1 MSSFQAR
8 NFQITINKSSIKYYE
23 EIKEYLLEKKPN
35 YFISCIEENKE
46 EELHIHIYVQFPKRM
61 NISTKYTHGAH
72 IEVCKGTPIENKQY
86 IEKIKETFRI
96 NNTLDE
102 IGTIRNSGIKSDS
115 VLSLTEKTFDEVS
128 RSEFKIWKE
137 VINAVPL
144 TMREIYKPNLEVYY
158 IWGESG
164 TGKSKKVFDLL
175 QKDEPYDIV
184 RFSKGFWIGINQFN
198 PVKTCLYNDFRDF
211 DMSILEF
218 VNFID
223 YYKQQMNIKYCQS
236 WLNQYERIFITSLKS
251 PDEIYKKVVKNE
263 RERLLRR
270 IKKMK
275 IIHMEKI

>member
-1 MSSFQAR
+1 MPSFQAR

-46 EELHIHIYVQFPKRM
+46 EELLILIYVQFPKRVC
-61 NISTKYTHGAH
+61 ISTIHTYGAD
-72 IEVCKGTPIENKQY
+72 IEVCKGIPAENKHY

-96 NNTLDE
+96 NNILDE
-102 IGTIRNSGIKSDS
+102 IGTIRGGGIKSDS

-137 VINAVPL
+137 VVNAIPPKVKDL
-144 TMREIYKPNLEVYY
+144 YKPNLEVYY

-175 QKDEPYDIV
+175 GEDELFDRV

-198 PVKTCLYNDFRDF
+198 PVKTCWYDDFRDF

-218 VNFID
+218 VDFID
-223 YYKQQMNIKYCQS
+223 YNKQQMNIKYCQS

-263 RERLLRR
+263 RERLLTR